1 MLKFVWY
8 LTRRH
13 WLATLPPLAKR
24 RTNEAS
30 GPRTPL
36 GFLGSSSCHE
46 ACFHCPRFREKSVVR
61 VSGGIRLFRQAGPA
75 LLPRARLSGNE
86 PRWLAGLGSFAR
98 DVGANRA
105 SPRASRKSR
114 YRLLLQAAAGKPQG
128 QRPITGA
135 TGMRSTWDHARLMI
149 VLSGNIRSPPPTI
162 APRQIPPAIGREH
175 ARHQIKPTRAS
186 GVAPAQPRERHPAPG
201 PKSEPA
207 NRLVGVMRACWQ
219 VSAVHS
225 DQQRKRAAV

>member
-1 MLKFVWY
+1 MKH
-8 LTRRH
+8 RGRGRH
-13 WLATLPPLAKR
+13 
-24 RTNEAS
+24 S
-30 GPRTPL
+30 
-36 GFLGSSSCHE
+36 GFLGVQ
-46 ACFHCPRFREKSVVR
+46 AVTRLVFIAPASVKKA
-61 VSGGIRLFRQAGPA
+61 LFE
-75 LLPRARLSGNE
+75 S
-86 PRWLAGLGSFAR
+86 
-98 DVGANRA
+98 
-105 SPRASRKSR
+105 
-114 YRLLLQAAAGKPQG
+114 AAASDSSGRPVLRCFPGPGFPATNRVGSRALGRLRATWVRTGRRRVLHAKVAIGSYCKQWLVNRRDKGPLPA
-128 QRPITGA
+128 QRACARPGT
-135 TGMRSTWDHARLMI
+135 TLARLMI